1 MYTSSV
7 YGLPHS
13 AICGSQDVCSSPQ
26 LFAAYRG
33 LLRRTAPRHPPQ
45 TYFRLTIFSF
55 PRSKLPPAQTL
66 SSPSFPSLVFSKILR
81 TTPARTLLLSVLNM
95 GQNRVELLTPALSE
109 RCSNQLSYCPV
120 LDYRRTY
127 CLREGTGKERKQ
139 YGNCSK
145 TEIFELP
152 RRIRFAR
159 VHCATL
165 FPWKR
170 R

>member
-13 AICGSQDVCSSPQ
+13 AICGSKDVCSSPQ

-45 TYFRLTIFSF
+45 TSFRLTIFSF
-55 PRSKLPPAQTL
+55 PRLCFQPHIRYLHLLPFPNNFKDPAYHSGTL
-66 SSPSFPSLVFSKILR
+66 SI
-81 TTPARTLLLSVLNM
+81 LSVLDL

-120 LDYRRTY
+120 LDYRRIY

-145 TEIFELP
+145 TEVFEQP
-152 RRIRFAR
+152 PTHTVSR
-159 VHCATL
+159 VHCAYL